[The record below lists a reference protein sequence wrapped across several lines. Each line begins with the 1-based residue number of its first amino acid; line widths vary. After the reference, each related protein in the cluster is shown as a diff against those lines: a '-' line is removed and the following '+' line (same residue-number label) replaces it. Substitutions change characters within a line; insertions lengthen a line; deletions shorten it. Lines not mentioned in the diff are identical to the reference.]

1 MQTNLNNILTQTD
14 DSVTFIVYA
23 PAVDGFDR
31 ALVEKGIRDL
41 VSESGF
47 SHSYDLKFV
56 GDHESAD
63 NKWGADLLSLVAED
77 HGVVVIFSK
86 TDSVQVV
93 ECYSPEKVQKLRA
106 DEKVATQL
114 YAHCLMVGEATEP
127 SLPSTAQAEDAAS
140 EARLKPNTEVLAE
153 LEVLNETSQLF
164 STAKLAVYLFKGRE
178 APAMMQLIG
187 AARAVTFAA
196 IGAGAGVEIDLSDED
211 DYYDHLLLW
220 DREQNC
226 LVGAYRLGF
235 TNEILE
241 THGKTGM
248 YLDHVFEIEPEF
260 YETLGNAMELSRSF
274 LLPSY
279 QKNPQMLDALWKG
292 IGHAS
297 IEKNCHIL
305 YGSVTISASYTPL
318 SQAILVDTLDRYH
331 SEDVELRNAVR
342 SKVPF
347 KAETQHE

>member
-1 MQTNLNNILTQTD
+1 
-14 DSVTFIVYA
+14 
-23 PAVDGFDR
+23 
-31 ALVEKGIRDL
+31 
-41 VSESGF
+41 
-47 SHSYDLKFV
+47 
-56 GDHESAD
+56 
-63 NKWGADLLSLVAED
+63 
-77 HGVVVIFSK
+77 
-86 TDSVQVV
+86 
-93 ECYSPEKVQKLRA
+93 LRA

-235 TNEILE
+235 TNEILKS
-241 THGKTGM
+241 HGKTGM

-347 KAETQHE
+347 KAETQHHTLVTDAWASQGINKLNKVILELEHDHRAIPPLIRYYISLGAKFLSFQVEESFNNAIYCLLKVDLQKLPKRYKKRFLGEG